1 MNFQFR
7 SKPEQ
12 LSGDKLLATN
22 EYGDIIIFKGKLHCI
37 WLLGKTYGQVNPNSE
52 TPASRDSMFV

>member
-22 EYGDIIIFKGKLHCI
+22 EYGDIIIFKGKLHI
-37 WLLGKTYGQVNPNSE
+37 PINTSSNIVYSFINKKWS
-52 TPASRDSMFV
+52 